1 LITVS
6 PGVIIKASLS
16 RWPASQ
22 VFLDRATS
30 EADCTA
36 PNFVQAL
43 KDLGTIGL
51 RVFTTGHSN
60 LVKSHPMDSQYHSY
74 SQPALSTAGPGN
86 LWDYQFVGV
95 NGVNRSVGGAKS
107 EITTPAGIVALYLA
121 LGKVKLHVFLDW
133 RSGYSNMLENPT
145 VPGDYQWY
153 KDYDPALATEEGV
166 AIPVGGPVW
175 LSMDSYDFKL
185 NENKRIIKYFIDNGV
200 DPSDLILN
208 IGGEDWRDLPEKGTP
223 APWGLDPG
231 DHGNIKFDWLYTQIG
246 RMLTDIKTWA
256 DGKGWT
262 DIEYAV
268 GFLESREGGD
278 DPPLESFAQIN
289 DLMHLNFLL
298 DHCTTKVKYGS
309 TSMHYRGSWIRF
321 LSEEELILSYCT
333 DGRMTWEGVQTQ
345 VGQATLRE
353 ARSFVRDVGRNKGNF
368 DFDCLP
374 MANSVGDVEPDDNGL
389 PGIPMTQF
397 QMGMAA
403 TQYLKELLE
412 AGYPVADNFPGV
424 SNTYGTVEPKVPA
437 FDVGVNPNECTMA
450 KLNGV
455 FQKNPMFYPLALVGK
470 ILKKTPDLIQVD
482 VDITQCP
489 TFGLQWT
496 DGSTSVITL
505 FLINKGNDRDAICQF
520 GGNWRAGRVRK
531 AHRYSVTEL
540 TAHEIVPPVTDL
552 GVDLNVHL
560 VKESITVL
568 ELEEASM
575 SQLSPNTDI
584 LVRVALG
591 YPARTKGIEWL
602 KPEDIFAS
610 AIGRQ
615 ISVPSIV
622 IGDEVLNVRTVT
634 INFRTLDGAQ
644 LDYVESFDLV
654 VFSDATMTALSSGGS
669 TGLAIGTNGLLQAT
683 VAKKMFFG
691 TSEADGTW
699 DGTWT
704 DSGTAAACIGI
715 RTAGGRWTLSSE
727 FANT

>member
-1 LITVS
+1 LITIS
-6 PGVIIKASLS
+6 AGTVIRAAVE
-16 RWPASQ
+16 RWVADQ
-22 VFLDRATS
+22 VCLDRGTS
-30 EADCTA
+30 EAGATN
-36 PNFVQAL
+36 PTFVQAI
-43 KDLGTIGL
+43 KDLGTVGI
-51 RVFTTGHSN
+51 RVFTTGHGN
-60 LVKSHPMDSQYHSY
+60 TPKSKPTDSQFHSY
-74 SQPALSTAGPGN
+74 QQGDFSTVGDGN
-86 LWDYQFVGV
+86 LWDYTYVGV
-95 NGVNRSVGGAKS
+95 NGVNRAAVGGLIS
-107 EITTPAGIVALYLA
+107 EIMTPAAIVGLYLA
-121 LGKVKLHVFLDW
+121 LGKVKLHAFLDW
-133 RSGYSNMLENPT
+133 RSGYSNLHENPT

-153 KDYDPALATEEGV
+153 KNYDPALVDLDGNPLV
-166 AIPVGGPVW
+166 VGSPAW
-175 LSMDSYDFKL
+175 LAYDSYDFKL
-185 NENKRIIKYFIDNGV
+185 LENQQTIKYLITNGV
-200 DPSDLILN
+200 EPSDLLVN
-208 IGGEDWRDLPEKGTP
+208 VGGEDWRDRPEKGEP
-223 APWGLDPG
+223 SPWGPDPG
-231 DHGNIKFDWLYTQIG
+231 DHGNIGYDWLYTQVG
-246 RMLTDIKTWA
+246 RMMTDLKTYTDA
-256 DGKGWT
+256 QGWT
-262 DIEYAV
+262 DIIYTT
-268 GFLESREGGD
+268 GFLESKDGGD
-278 DPPLESFAQIN
+278 DPPLETFAQVN
-289 DLMHLNFLL
+289 DLMHLNFML
-298 DHCTTKVKYGS
+298 DHCGTMNKYACS
-309 TSMHYRGSWIRF
+309 SMHYRGSWARF
-321 LSEEELILSYCT
+321 LSEEELIISFCT
-333 DGRMTWEGVQTQ
+333 DMRITWEGVQTQ
-345 VGQATLRE
+345 QGQATLRE
-353 ARSFVRDVGRNKGNF
+353 ARSFVRDVGRNHPSNHTEL
-368 DFDCLP
+368 DLLP
-374 MANSVGDVEPDDNGL
+374 MANSVGDVEPDNDSL
-389 PGIPMTQF
+389 PGIPMTYF
-397 QMGMAA
+397 QMGIAS
-403 TQYLKELLE
+403 TQYLKELIE
-412 AGYPVADNFPGV
+412 AGYSVANNYPGI
-424 SNTYGTVEPKVPA
+424 SFDHEHAGFTPAEGTMGQT
-437 FDVGVNPNECTMA
+437 D
-450 KLNGV
+450 GV
-455 FQKNPMFYPLALVGK
+455 FTKNPMFYPLALVGK

-505 FLINKGNDRDAICQF
+505 FLINKGNDRDAVCRF
-520 GGNWRAGRVRK
+520 GGNWMAGKVRK

-540 TAHEIVPPVTDL
+540 TAHEIVPPVTYL

-644 LDYVESFDLV
+644 LDYVEPFDLV